1 MMKNRRLEELKD
13 KYFDGKSSS
22 EEERELKKSDEL
34 FFQLLDQEKDVKM
47 DWSFEDFENQVKAD
61 QKIIRWRDNIWIK
74 YAAAAILLAVMGLTF
89 YLNQEPATQP
99 SVLANK
105 ELKELKEPQ
114 RPSTK
119 VVTENS
125 EATVHSDVETVA
137 SRDRKRSAMLTANTS
152 TRSNQRVRSN
162 RIMAKKKKVIQSL
175 QQMEEGYQ
183 ADYVVLNGKPVAN
196 EEEAVEL
203 TLRSL
208 GLLANNLENGVDKA
222 MNIKQM
228 SISIN

>member
-1 MMKNRRLEELKD
+1 MKNRRLAELKD

-34 FFQLLDQEKDVKM
+34 FFQLLEQEKNVKM
-47 DWSFEDFENQVKAD
+47 DWSFEDFEKQVKAD
-61 QKIIRWRDNIWIK
+61 QKIIRWLDNIWIK

-89 YLNQEPATQP
+89 YLNQESEVQP
-99 SVLANK
+99 SVLVNK
-105 ELKELKEPQ
+105 EMKELQ
-114 RPSTK
+114 RPLTK
-119 VVTENS
+119 EVMENND
-125 EATVHSDVETVA
+125 ATVNSDLETVT
-137 SRDRKRSAMLTANTS
+137 SSERKRSTMLTANTS
-152 TRSNQRVRSN
+152 HSNQRAQSKKR
-162 RIMAKKKKVIQSL
+162 MAKKKKVVQSL
-175 QQMEEGYQ
+175 QQIEDGYQ